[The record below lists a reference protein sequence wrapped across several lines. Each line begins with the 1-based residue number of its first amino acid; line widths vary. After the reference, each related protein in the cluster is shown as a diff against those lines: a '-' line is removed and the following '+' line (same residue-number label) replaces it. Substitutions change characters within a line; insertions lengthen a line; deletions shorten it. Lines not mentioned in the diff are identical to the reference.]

1 MTTFVIIVGLVL
13 LLTAVT
19 VVAFLVAELRFM
31 RLEERALESFD
42 RATRKFM
49 AQQEFLSIDDRA
61 RFFDQL
67 DSFRAGRS

>member
-13 LLTAVT
+13 LLAAAT
-19 VVAFLVAELRFM
+19 VMAFLVAELRFM

-42 RATRKFM
+42 RAASRFM

-61 RFFDQL
+61 RFFNEL
-67 DSFRAGRS
+67 DKFRAGR

>member
-1 MTTFVIIVGLVL
+1 VTTFVIIVGLVL

-19 VVAFLVAELRFM
+19 VIAFLVAELRFM

-49 AQQEFLSIDDRA
+49 LQQEYLSVDDRA

-67 DSFRAGRS
+67 DSFRAGRA